1 MIVDFDDIYP
11 LVTFPPFLF
20 GIKLSTV
27 TLVVAAN
34 PFLDEGVTCLG
45 VRSSGNMGL
54 FKRNL
59 SSYI

>member
-1 MIVDFDDIYP
+1 MIVDFGDIYT

-27 TLVVAAN
+27 TLIVAAN

-45 VRSSGNMGL
+45 VRSSGNM
-54 FKRNL
+54 
-59 SSYI
+59 